1 MGGVAGHLSHLY
13 DNRELTF
20 NEMKKILSLASSGD
34 LIGTEKTDGYNIFLG
49 FKDGQPRAARNKG
62 DMQRGGMSTDELAA
76 REFKGGAQ
84 VKKVY
89 NDAFRAYEKA
99 VRSLTPAEQEMLFG
113 LEGEIFYNTEI
124 QGPGASNVVNYDANV
139 LSIHHAGHRRY
150 NAETNQV
157 EVVDAT
163 ENSKILDKAV
173 DRFEAATADEP
184 FSVRRTAFLELKQ
197 LDDDYDLQICLAK
210 IKKAGFEGS
219 MTIEQYL
226 EQKILY
232 KLNSELSYFSE
243 QLRQDIVDRI
253 LKKEE
258 APTLSQI
265 YKGFPPDQKQ
275 IIREF
280 VNNGNSYIKEA
291 ILPIEEA
298 IHDFAVELLRGL
310 ESAYVLDNN
319 AEVSRVKAEVEEA
332 IKQIQSYEGEHSD
345 ELQDILA
352 QQLRKI
358 KHIDNINTTVEGF
371 VFQYGDQ
378 LYKFTGNFAPVNQ
391 LLGLFRYGRGAIP
404 PIKKA
409 EIQEQGGDDTPEE
422 LTRRKIAVIPGKFKP
437 PHKGHLKMVEHYA
450 SVADVVV
457 ILISPLSRTTESGV
471 EISLSESRQIWEVYL
486 ANSEVDTAN
495 VIIAK
500 SPFNSPVQSS
510 YELVAGNIKG
520 FIPVAGDL
528 IIPGA
533 STKPDPKSGVPDTER
548 FARFHQIPAENK
560 VPGVVPAHVE
570 DYAFNPH
577 GDEMGDF
584 SARDFR
590 DAIDSGDLYD
600 LQRFIP
606 DSVNAESIL
615 DIVYDGNPP
624 QKKTLTMESLYSLVE
639 EAFNN
644 IITEVSSEKQR
655 RWACSQIDN
664 PRELTKKQAKEMCS
678 SKVEEQELYE
688 GIGDTLSKYF
698 PSLKKL
704 VSKAEDILTKTSA
717 NKEKRLKMHKEMS
730 QSHPWYPA
738 YIDPIKDW
746 RKLND
751 VLEILSGFSTK
762 MSYGEQGQIIPIG
775 AKGKREFLPG
785 KFQKWIDDVG
795 LSNGHGD
802 LPLFKEWYLKQYVPS
817 VIVQQSVERAQQRKQ
832 LSKTA
837 SERERQ
843 FQKTGSARLPGEES
857 YMDRVYRIAQEKGLT
872 PQEVMSFLEESS
884 GEERFGLD
892 TPTQAAR
899 RGNVKEMSAMG
910 AGAVAGGGKTDAE
923 EEQTLIREE
932 D

>member
-184 FSVRRTAFLELKQ
+184 FSVRRTAFLQLKQ

-332 IKQIQSYEGEHSD
+332 IKQIQSYEGMHSD
-345 ELQDILA
+345 ELQDILV

-486 ANSEVDTAN
+486 ANSEVDTTS

-533 STKPDPKSGVPDTER
+533 STKPDPKSGIPDTER

-644 IITEVSSEKQR
+644 VLTERVKHQ
-655 RWACSQIDN
+655 WIQ
-664 PRELTKKQAKEMCS
+664 
-678 SKVEEQELYE
+678 QELHE
-688 GIGDTLSKYF
+688 GIGDIIARSF
-698 PSLKKL
+698 SSLKKL
-704 VSKAEDILTKTSA
+704 TSKAKNAFKKAIPNDEDRIRLH
-717 NKEKRLKMHKEMS
+717 NKMS
-730 QSHPWYPA
+730 QEHPWYPS
-738 YIDPIKDW
+738 YIDPVKDW
-746 RKLND
+746 RKLTD
-751 VLEILSGFSTK
+751 VLEILSGFSSK
-762 MSYGEQGQIIPIG
+762 MSYGPQGQLIPLG
-775 AKGKREFLPG
+775 TQGEREFLPG

-795 LSNGHGD
+795 LPGGHGD

-817 VIVQQSVERAQQRKQ
+817 VIVQQSVERTQQRKQ

-837 SERERQ
+837 SEREKQ

-857 YMDRVYRIAQEKGLT
+857 YMDRVHRIAQEKGLT
-872 PQEVMSFLEESS
+872 PQEVMSFLEENS

>member
-13 DNRELTF
+13 DNRDMTF
-20 NEMKKILSLASSGD
+20 NEMKRILSLASSGD

-49 FKDGQPRAARNKG
+49 FKDGQARAARNKG
-62 DMQRGGMSTDELAA
+62 DMQRGGMSPDELAA
-76 REFKGGAQ
+76 REFKGGPR

-99 VRSLTPAEQEMLFG
+99 VRSLTPAEQEALFG
-113 LEGEIFYNTEI
+113 LGGEIFYNTEI
-124 QGPGASNVVNYDANV
+124 QGPGASNVVNYDTNV
-139 LSIHHAGHRRY
+139 LSIHHAGHRMY

-157 EVVDAT
+157 EVIDAT

-184 FSVRRTAFLELKQ
+184 FSVRRTAFLQLKK

-210 IKKAGFEGS
+210 IKKAGFQGS
-219 MTIEQYL
+219 MTIEEYL
-226 EQKILY
+226 EQKIADI
-232 KLNSELSYFSE
+232 LNSQLSYFSD

-258 APTLSQI
+258 ALSLSQI

-280 VNNGNSYIKEA
+280 VKNGNRYIKEA

-319 AEVSRVKAEVEEA
+319 AEVNRVKAEVEEA
-332 IKQIQSYEGEHSD
+332 IKQIQSYEGMHSD
-345 ELQDILA
+345 ELQNVLA

-409 EIQEQGGDDTPEE
+409 EIQEQGGDGAPEE

-471 EISLSESRQIWEVYL
+471 EISLSEARQIWEVYL

-495 VIIAK
+495 VVIAK

-528 IIPGA
+528 VIPGA
-533 STKPDPKSGVPDTER
+533 STKADPKSGMPDTER
-548 FARFHQIPAENK
+548 FARFHDIPSESK

-577 GDEMGDF
+577 GDEMGNF

-606 DSVNAESIL
+606 DNVNAESIL
-615 DIVYDGNPP
+615 DIIYDGSPP

-639 EAFNN
+639 EAFDN
-644 IITEVSSEKQR
+644 ILIE
-655 RWACSQIDN
+655 
-664 PRELTKKQAKEMCS
+664 
-678 SKVEEQELYE
+678 KVEHQWIQQELHE
-688 GIGDTLSKYF
+688 GVGDTLSKYF

-704 VSKAEDILTKTSA
+704 ISKAENIFTKVMSD
-717 NKEKRLKMHKEMS
+717 KEERLRIHKEMS
-730 QSHPWYPA
+730 QKHPWYPA

-751 VLEILSGFSTK
+751 VLEILSGFSSK
-762 MSYGEQGQIIPIG
+762 MAYGPRGEMIPVG
-775 AKGKREFLPG
+775 KKGKREFLPG

-795 LSNGHGD
+795 LPGGHGD

-817 VIVQQSVERAQQRKQ
+817 VIVQQSVERTQQRKQ

-837 SERERQ
+837 SEREKQ

-857 YMDRVYRIAQEKGLT
+857 YMDRVHRIAQEKGLT
-872 PQEVMSFLEESS
+872 PQEVMSFLEE
-884 GEERFGLD
+884 ELD

-910 AGAVAGGGKTDAE
+910 AGAVAGGGKSADE
-923 EEQTLIREE
+923 DEQTLIREE

>member
-13 DNRELTF
+13 DNRDMTF
-20 NEMKKILSLASSGD
+20 NEMKRILSLASSGD

-49 FKDGQPRAARNKG
+49 FKDGQARAARNKG
-62 DMQRGGMSTDELAA
+62 DMQRGGMSPDELAA
-76 REFKGGAQ
+76 REFKGGPQ

-99 VRSLTPAEQEMLFG
+99 VRSLTPAEQEALFG

-124 QGPGASNVVNYDANV
+124 QGPGASNVVNYDTNV
-139 LSIHHAGHRRY
+139 LSIHHAGHRMY

-157 EVVDAT
+157 EVIDAT

-184 FSVRRTAFLELKQ
+184 FSVRRTAFLQLKK

-210 IKKAGFEGS
+210 IKKAGFQGS
-219 MTIEQYL
+219 MTIEEYL
-226 EQKILY
+226 EQKIADI
-232 KLNSELSYFSE
+232 LNSQLSYFSD

-258 APTLSQI
+258 ALSLSQI

-280 VNNGNSYIKEA
+280 VKNGNHYIKEA
-291 ILPIEEA
+291 ILPIEED

-319 AEVSRVKAEVEEA
+319 AEVNRVKAEVEEA
-332 IKQIQSYEGEHSD
+332 IKQIQSYEGMHSD
-345 ELQDILA
+345 ELQNVLA

-409 EIQEQGGDDTPEE
+409 EIQEQGGDGAPEE

-471 EISLSESRQIWEVYL
+471 EISLSEARQIWEVYL

-533 STKPDPKSGVPDTER
+533 STKPDPKSGIPDTAR
-548 FARFHQIPAENK
+548 FARFHDIPSESK

-577 GDEMGDF
+577 GDEMGNF

-606 DSVNAESIL
+606 DGVNAESIL

-624 QKKTLTMESLYSLVE
+624 QKKTLTLESLYSLVE
-639 EAFNN
+639 KAFDNVLV
-644 IITEVSSEKQR
+644 EQQKKSHKKESLSDEFQR
-655 RWACSQIDN
+655 FY
-664 PRELTKKQAKEMCS
+664 P
-678 SKVEEQELYE
+678 
-688 GIGDTLSKYF
+688 G
-698 PSLKKL
+698 LKNVL
-704 VSKAEDILTKTSA
+704 TSA
-717 NKEKRLKMHKEMS
+717 LNFIKGYIPGTKEDDQRWINLHNEMS
-730 QSHPWYPA
+730 EEHPWYPT
-738 YIDPIKDW
+738 YIDPIKEPE
-746 RKLND
+746 KLVD
-751 VLEILSGFSTK
+751 VMEILSDFSTK
-762 MSYGEQGQIIPIG
+762 DHAWFKSERWDQWITAITFGLDE
-775 AKGKREFLPG
+775 PG
-785 KFQKWIDDVG
+785 TDYA
-795 LSNGHGD
+795 
-802 LPLFKEWYLKQYVPS
+802 LFKEWYLKQYIPN
-817 VIVQQSVERAQQRKQ
+817 VIMPDLRRKQ
-832 LSKTA
+832 EQKIA
-837 SERERQ
+837 DKAKYSEREKQ
-843 FQKTGSARLPGEES
+843 FQKTGSAKLPGEES

-872 PQEVMSFLEESS
+872 PEEVMGFLEE
-884 GEERFGLD
+884 ELD

-899 RGNVKEMSAMG
+899 RGNVKEMNAMG
-910 AGAVAGGGKTDAE
+910 AGAVAGGGKSVE
-923 EEQTLIREE
+923 EDEQTLIREE